1 MRGPLILALA
11 GVLSACAVME
21 ETMNQIGAGDLY
33 RQAAGT
39 ASEAR
44 TALLGPDEEE
54 ERLIGEQAAATL
66 LGAAPLLADRDAQ
79 RYVNLV
85 GRWIAAQGTR
95 PELAWRFGI
104 LDTPHV
110 GAFAA
115 PGGYVFVTRGLL
127 LELRNEAE
135 LAGVLAHEISHVEE
149 RHHLQGLRRQAGL
162 ALAERLQP
170 DLQTMGRIAEGTREL
185 YSRGLDRGDEFG
197 ADRAGARLARKAGY
211 DPYGLLAALQT
222 LDSLNP
228 DDSRLA
234 LMFDTHPRLADRVQR
249 LDQDLMQLGDGGGE
263 RLDNG
268 AARYAAQ
275 LRRLAH

>member
-1 MRGPLILALA
+1 MRALSILLPSLLL
-11 GVLSACAVME
+11 GGCAVME

-39 ASEAR
+39 AREAK

-85 GRWIAAQGTR
+85 GRWIASHGSR
-95 PELAWRFGI
+95 PELDWRFGI

-127 LELRNEAE
+127 LELRNESE
-135 LAGVLAHEISHVEE
+135 LAGVLAHEITHVEE
-149 RHHLQGLRRQAGL
+149 RHHLQGLRRQAGF

-170 DLQTMGRIAEGTREL
+170 DLTTMSRIADGAREL
-185 YSRGLDRGDEFG
+185 YSRGLDRGDEYA
-197 ADRAGARLARKAGY
+197 ADRAGARLARRAGY

-234 LMFDTHPRLADRVQR
+234 LMFDTHPRTADRVQR
-249 LDQDLMQLGDGGGE
+249 LDQDLLQQGDS
-263 RLDNG
+263 RTRYDAG
-268 AARYAAQ
+268 AARYAAH
-275 LRRLAH
+275 LARLAR